1 MKGMTTEASATLM
14 IIVLCWILLIIADAA
29 VGGLLKLV
37 FGVPFKK
44 AFLWGLLSLMVPP

>member
-37 FGVPFKK
+37 FGVPFK
-44 AFLWGLLSLMVPP
+44 